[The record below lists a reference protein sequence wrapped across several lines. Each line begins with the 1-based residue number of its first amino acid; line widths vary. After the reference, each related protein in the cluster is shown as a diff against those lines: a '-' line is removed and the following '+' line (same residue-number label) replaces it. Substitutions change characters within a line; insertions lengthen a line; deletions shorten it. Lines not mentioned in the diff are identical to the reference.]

1 MTKKFLSVL
10 AFSLSLGL
18 GLTACSSSTNP
29 ESQKLTLT
37 GSSTVAPLASEIAKK
52 FEAEHPGTKIDV
64 QTGGSSR
71 GLADAA
77 QGLADIGMVSR
88 ALQDEETNKFQSYAI
103 ATDGIGIILASS
115 NPVQNLSDE
124 QVVDIYTGKIDN
136 WQQVGGNNAPITVVN
151 KAEGRS
157 TLELFLE
164 YFQLENS
171 QIQADVV
178 IGDNQQGIKTVAGNE
193 NAIGYVSVGAAER
206 DISAG
211 VPLKLLSVG
220 GVNASTETVQ
230 DGSFPLSR
238 PLNLVTTQTPSGLT
252 EEFIQFAQSEKVHD
266 LVEAQNF
273 VPISPDNLV
282 QTPSRFTFSLVA
294 QDLSCDRW
302 CNYGVNFRLFI

>member
-1 MTKKFLSVL
+1 MSKKFLSVL

-18 GLTACSSSTNP
+18 GLTACSNSTNP

-52 FEAEHPGTKIDV
+52 FEAEHPEVRIDV

-71 GLADAA
+71 GLADAV

-88 ALQDEETNKFQSYAI
+88 ALKDEETNKFQSYAI
-103 ATDGIGIILASS
+103 ATDGIGIILEGS
-115 NPVQNLSDE
+115 NPVQNLSDR
-124 QVVDIYTGKIDN
+124 QIVDIYTGKIDN
-136 WQQVGGNNAPITVVN
+136 WQEVGGDDAPITVVN

-157 TLELFLE
+157 TLELFLD
-164 YFQLENS
+164 YFQLDSS
-171 QIQADVV
+171 QIQADVI
-178 IGDNQQGIKTVAGNE
+178 IGDNQQGLKTVAGNQ
-193 NAIGYVSVGAAER
+193 NAIGYVSIGAAER
-206 DISAG
+206 DINAG

-220 GVNASTETVQ
+220 GINASTQTVQ

-238 PLNLVTTQTPSGLT
+238 PLNLVTTQTPTGLT

-273 VPISPDNLV
+273 VPISFNLV
-282 QTPSRFTFSLVA
+282 QTP
-294 QDLSCDRW
+294 
-302 CNYGVNFRLFI
+302 

>member
-1 MTKKFLSVL
+1 MSKKFLSVL
-10 AFSLSLGL
+10 ALGLSLGL
-18 GLTACSSSTNP
+18 GLTACSNSTNS

-52 FEAEHPGTKIDV
+52 FEAEHPEVRIDV

-88 ALQDEETNKFQSYAI
+88 ALKDEETNKFQSYAI
-103 ATDGIGIILASS
+103 ATDGIGIILEGS

-136 WQQVGGNNAPITVVN
+136 WQEVGGNNAPITVVN

-157 TLELFLE
+157 TLELFLD
-164 YFQLENS
+164 YFQLDSS

-178 IGDNQQGIKTVAGNE
+178 IGDNQQGIKTVAGNK
-193 NAIGYVSVGAAER
+193 NAIGYVSIGAAER
-206 DISAG
+206 DINAG

-220 GVNASTETVQ
+220 GINASTQTVQ

-238 PLNLVTTQTPSGLT
+238 PLNLVTTQTPTGLS

-273 VPISPDNLV
+273 VPISPNVV
-282 QTPSRFTFSLVA
+282 QTP
-294 QDLSCDRW
+294 
-302 CNYGVNFRLFI
+302 